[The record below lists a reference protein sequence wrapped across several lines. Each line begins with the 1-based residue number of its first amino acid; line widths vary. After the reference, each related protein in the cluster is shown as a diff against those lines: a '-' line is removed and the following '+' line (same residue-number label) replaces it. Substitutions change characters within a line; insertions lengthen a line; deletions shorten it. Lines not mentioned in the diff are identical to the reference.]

1 MSAFQTV
8 AGTLLAFATVGA
20 SAAAYA
26 FEVDANLRADLQRIA
41 QRKIFFGHRS
51 VGRNL
56 LDGVSQLSATAGVP
70 VHMAETPNAGGVGA
84 ATFGHALVDRNGDPF
99 LKIRSFEQ
107 AMGQQPTGLDIALV
121 KFCYV
126 DFSANT
132 DAKALFAR
140 YQTTFNELKARNP
153 GTAFVHVTAPLTTVQ
168 GGFKESLK
176 RLLGRAPY
184 GTLENI
190 RREEYNILMR
200 EAYKGREP
208 FFDIAR
214 IESTAPDGSAVSTE
228 WKGSVAPAMFPAYT
242 DDGGH
247 LNETGRLRAA
257 RELVSILAA
266 IPDQPAI
273 SKQAR

>member
-20 SAAAYA
+20 SADA
-26 FEVDANLRADLQRIA
+26 FASDVDVNLRADLQHIA

-56 LDGVSQLSATAGVP
+56 LDGVSQLSNTAGIP
-70 VHMAETPNAGGVGA
+70 VHMAETQNAGGVGP

-126 DFSANT
+126 DFTANT
-132 DAKALFAR
+132 DAKALFSR
-140 YQTTFNELKARNP
+140 YQTAINDLKARNP

-168 GGFKESLK
+168 GGFKQSLK

-184 GTLENI
+184 GTLENM
-190 RREEYNILMR
+190 RREEYNSLMR

-208 FFDIAR
+208 IFDIAR

-228 WKGSVAPAMFPAYT
+228 WNGNVAPAMFPSYT

-247 LNETGRLRAA
+247 LNTTGRLRAA
-257 RELVSILAA
+257 RELVSVLAA
-266 IPDQPAI
+266 IPDQPVI
-273 SKQAR
+273 GKQTR